1 MDAQAVIAAL
11 RDRARKYVSLD
22 TPEDADLGDMA
33 IDIATGFLPVVGTA
47 QAGRDFERARREGDR
62 LGMVLSAAG
71 MVPVVGGVAGAANK
85 ARKGEAI
92 AEALR
97 AKYPN
102 VDLSLGGDKTLQL
115 GKIVVPKEQRGQG
128 VGTALMNDLIKQ
140 ADEAGAMVTLSPAA
154 DFGGSV
160 GRLKDFYKRFGFV
173 ENKGRNKDFA
183 ISDAM
188 YRVAQSASP
197 PPKETVKA
205 LRGPRA
211 EALETARQNAVKMLG
226 LPENNTAMDR
236 AKALGFGNDVYHGTT
251 KNFPAFDT
259 SKLGASGVDAAEGVF
274 TANNPKIANEFTWSN
289 GSQDGANV
297 MPLILRTSDP
307 VKASTVLDGTTGSAA
322 ARVLQQ
328 AKRAG
333 YDRVD
338 FPTNMLGAE
347 GTTQVVFDPSRIRS
361 RFAAFDPARVNE
373 NDLLGRADPRLLA
386 AIAAGG
392 LGTAAAVSALRNRNK
407 EEEKAAP

>member
-47 QAGRDFERARREGDR
+47 QAGRDFERARRDKDK
-62 LGMVLSAAG
+62 LGMGLSSLAAI
-71 MVPVVGGVAGAANK
+71 PVVGGVAKAANK
-85 ARKGEAI
+85 ARKGGQAGEEA
-92 AEALR
+92 
-97 AKYPN
+97 
-102 VDLSLGGDKTLQL
+102 
-115 GKIVVPKEQRGQG
+115 
-128 VGTALMNDLIKQ
+128 
-140 ADEAGAMVTLSPAA
+140 
-154 DFGGSV
+154 
-160 GRLKDFYKRFGFV
+160 
-173 ENKGRNKDFA
+173 
-183 ISDAM
+183 
-188 YRVAQSASP
+188 
-197 PPKETVKA
+197 VKV

-236 AKALGFGNDVYHGTT
+236 AKAMGFGNDVYHGTT